1 MLSTERQLPYLQL
14 PPYPGHYVHIR
25 GRLGSPQSH
34 LPEAMGLR
42 LGA

>member
-14 PPYPGHYVHIR
+14 PPHPGHYVHIR